1 MPDVEAPASPRGKVR
16 YKVTLMVSSSSL
28 LTFAQLQ
35 HRRHRND
42 AGSLQGTRWGFGKR
56 QTPTGHTLLDR
67 SLSIQDAGA
76 WVAPIKDNSW
86 YEMIV
91 LWLFQVGRAQE
102 AATDRIHAIRPLA
115 EYKTQEPGWL

>member
-1 MPDVEAPASPRGKVR
+1 MGLWQEADPDR
-16 YKVTLMVSSSSL
+16 T
-28 LTFAQLQ
+28 
-35 HRRHRND
+35 
-42 AGSLQGTRWGFGKR
+42 
-56 QTPTGHTLLDR
+56 HTLLDR

-76 WVAPIKDNSW
+76 WVVPIKDNSW

-91 LWLFQVGRAQE
+91 LWLSQVGRAQE